1 MSEKLTKAEQE
12 QMQGYFDAWA
22 ARVTRPAVERLIA
35 RFDRHIADARAR
47 REALDELL
55 GRMERD
61 GIGNLLDV
69 AEDQRYVDACDEN
82 WFLYGGRASAEAV
95 AT

>member
-1 MSEKLTKAEQE
+1 MSTRLTKAEQE
-12 QMQGYFDAWA
+12 EMQGWFDEWA
-22 ARVTRPAVERLIA
+22 ARITPAEVERLIA

-47 REALDELL
+47 RAVLDELL

-61 GIGNLLDV
+61 GIGSLLNV
-69 AEDQRYVDACDEN
+69 AKDQRYVDACDKN

-95 AT
+95 TA